1 MHKKPF
7 FLTYINPLCAITV
20 NSSAFL
26 YHIIKLICTFVARMK
41 ILIVNTSER
50 TGGAAIAAGRL
61 SEALIDNGVKA
72 KMLVLHKESDALY
85 VGTAGTSLRN
95 KWNFLWERAIIWLNN
110 KFNRDNLFKISIA
123 NTGIDITKTQEFREA
138 DIIHLHWI
146 NQGFLSLHTIH
157 KILNSGKPVV
167 WTMHDMWPATGI
179 CHHAYNCDNYQSE
192 CHDCPFL
199 QKAGPNDLSTRT
211 FKNKQRM
218 LEGAKNLNFVA
229 VGEWLANRA
238 RNSAL
243 IGHFPIRVIP
253 NALSLTRFV
262 LTDRNDAR
270 TALDIH
276 ESYVIVFGAARI
288 DEPIKGFDLLLSALN
303 ILKNQKNI
311 DCNDIRLILFGSI
324 KNPELLQQIPIKYTH
339 EGYIDDEDR
348 LSLIYSAANATV
360 SASHYETFGQTL
372 IEAQACG
379 SLPVAFRGSGPDD
392 IINHKENGYL
402 ADNLSAESLADG
414 IRWALNANI
423 SPRDLRRSVTR
434 RYSESTVAYRYIELY
449 NSISNHG

>member
-1 MHKKPF
+1 M
-7 FLTYINPLCAITV
+7 
-20 NSSAFL
+20 
-26 YHIIKLICTFVARMK
+26 R
-41 ILIVNTSER
+41 ILIVNTSEK

-85 VGTAGTSLRN
+85 VSTAGSPLRN
-95 KWNFLWERAIIWLNN
+95 KWNFIWERAIIWLNN
-110 KFNRDNLFKISIA
+110 KFNRDNLFKVSIA

-138 DIIHLHWI
+138 DVIHLHWI
-146 NQGFLSLHTIH
+146 NQGFLSLRTIR

-167 WTMHDMWPATGI
+167 WTLHDMWPATGI
-179 CHHAYNCDNYQSE
+179 CHHAYNCDNYHSE
-192 CHDCPFL
+192 CRDCPFL
-199 QKAGPNDLSTRT
+199 HKAGPNDLSTRT

-218 LEGAKNLNFVA
+218 LEGVQKLNFVA

-238 RNSAL
+238 RSSAL

-276 ESYVIVFGAARI
+276 ESYVITFGAGRI
-288 DEPIKGFDLLLSALN
+288 DEPIKGFDILLSALQ
-303 ILKNQKNI
+303 ILTKSVNPN
-311 DCNDIRLILFGSI
+311 NIRLILFGKI
-324 KNPELLQQIPIKYTH
+324 KNPELLQQIPVKYTYL
-339 EGYIDDEDR
+339 GYVDDKDR
-348 LSLIYSAANATV
+348 LSLIYSASNVTV

-392 IINHKENGYL
+392 IITHKENGYL
-402 ADNLSAESLADG
+402 ADSLSAESLAEG
-414 IRWALNANI
+414 IHWALNANI

-434 RYSESTVAYRYIELY
+434 RYSKSTVAYRYIELY